1 MSSEVMV
8 INSLSKTFVLRQSV
22 FSRWRLQAL
31 DNVSLRLRHGR
42 MLALIGESGSGKSTL
57 ARLLMRLERPSSGHI
72 RFLHGGGLIDID
84 NLRPREFYRRVQ
96 LVFQDPYSSMNPRK
110 KIWQIVTGPLR
121 NLTGCPS
128 GDLRGIA
135 ARELAAVGLGSQYID
150 SFPYQL
156 SGGERQR
163 VAIARAMAVKPDVL
177 ILDEPLSGLDLSI
190 QAQMLNLLLELQQ
203 RTSLTSLLI
212 THDLAVVRHISDDV
226 AVMRAG
232 RLIEYGTTESV
243 IRAPAHPYTQLLVAN
258 MRGRGRIQK
267 LEAESFFRGVSGAPS
282 YAD

>member
-121 NLTGCPS
+121 NLAGCPS

-135 ARELAAVGLGSQYID
+135 ARELAAVGLGSQYIE

-190 QAQMLNLLLELQQ
+190 QAAQIVLGPGIEVFPQAGGDAQQ
-203 RTSLTSLLI
+203 DGFDIRHDSPSFKRNCRRVLDPLT
-212 THDLAVVRHISDDV
+212 R
-226 AVMRAG
+226 
-232 RLIEYGTTESV
+232 
-243 IRAPAHPYTQLLVAN
+243 
-258 MRGRGRIQK
+258 
-267 LEAESFFRGVSGAPS
+267 
-282 YAD
+282 